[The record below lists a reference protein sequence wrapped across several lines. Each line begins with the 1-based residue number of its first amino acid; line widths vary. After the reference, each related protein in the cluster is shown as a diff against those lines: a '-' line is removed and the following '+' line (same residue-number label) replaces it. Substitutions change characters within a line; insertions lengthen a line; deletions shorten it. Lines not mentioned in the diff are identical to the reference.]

1 MLRLGGRGGRVGRV
15 VQDNLVLSTDMYI
28 DHRKEFIELTCRAL
42 ALGQTANITSSILIQ
57 LCWCSL

>member
-1 MLRLGGRGGRVGRV
+1 MGRV